1 MDENIGGV
9 IMRKIKK
16 SGKKIENVA
25 VSQKRP
31 IMIISIAAVAL
42 LIMVILMIIESGDGK
57 LKITNKTDV
66 NIEYVQAYFV
76 GSEGRISDSFNFE
89 NLEAGKSN
97 VVPSGEYKLLGE
109 EANLE
114 VRFKFE
120 GSDEVF
126 VDAGYFNDTF
136 KGNIIIDF
144 SNTQEDN
151 IVELH
156 VKADNGFLTSK
167 LVVCDEKYMI
177 DIVEGMEIE

>member
-1 MDENIGGV
+1 
-9 IMRKIKK
+9 MRKIKK

-31 IMIISIAAVAL
+31 IIIISIAAVAL

-57 LKITNKTDV
+57 LKITNNTDA

-76 GSEGRISDSFNFE
+76 GPEGRISDSFNFE
-89 NLEAGKSN
+89 SMEAGKSN
-97 VVPSGEYKLLGE
+97 IVPAGEFKLLGA

-120 GSDEVF
+120 GSDEIF

-136 KGNIIIDF
+136 DGNINIDF

-151 IVELH
+151 IVGLRI
-156 VKADNGFLTSK
+156 KADNGFLKSN
-167 LVVCDEKYMI
+167 LVFCDEEYKI